1 VPLIAGEEKHVDA
14 PLMCEGGQNMDK
26 LAVIFGVVNY
36 RTVVGVAG
44 QTVVGYSVGL
54 DLKTLRPLES
64 REWNINT

>member
-1 VPLIAGEEKHVDA
+1 
-14 PLMCEGGQNMDK
+14 MCEGGQNMDK